1 MNLLFKLGVLV
12 FLGMFN
18 STYAQLSVITQ
29 LPKTV
34 KESSG
39 LAYDG
44 TYLWT
49 HNDSGDEAVLYGLDP
64 DSGKVAKKIYPKS
77 VRHVDWEDLAYAQK
91 GIVFIGDFGNNN
103 FSRKTVSIYGFYPY
117 ENDTPK
123 SQEIVVKFPEQYTS
137 SKGKIQF
144 DIEAFVFIG
153 EYFYLFTKTKKNKF
167 EGLTRVFQVN
177 AAPGEQT
184 AVYCGAISLCKK
196 SGNCKITGAAYHKRS
211 NRLALLS
218 HKNVWVI
225 DNFDP
230 KNLDVIESLRMEF
243 SEGSQKEGITFK
255 DSNTL
260 LISEE
265 RNKGSQRLFE
275 LLIKRD

>member
-1 MNLLFKLGVLV
+1 MGIVH
-12 FLGMFN
+12 
-18 STYAQLSVITQ
+18 STYAQLTEIGQ
-29 LPKTV
+29 LPKAV

-64 DSGKVAKKIYPKS
+64 ASWKVAKRLYPKS
-77 VRHVDWEDLAYAQK
+77 VRHIDWEDLAFAQK
-91 GIVFIGDFGNNN
+91 GIVFIGDFGNND
-103 FSRKTVSIYGFYPY
+103 FARKTVSIYDFYPY
-117 ENDTPK
+117 ESDTPK
-123 SQEIVVKFPEQYTS
+123 TQEIVIKFPEEYTS
-137 SKGKIQF
+137 KKGKIQF

-153 EYFYLFTKTKKNKF
+153 EHFYLFTKTKKNKF
-167 EGLTRVFQVN
+167 EGLTRVFQVY
-177 AAPGEQT
+177 AAPSEQT
-184 AVYCGAISLCKK
+184 AVYCGDISLCKK
-196 SGNCKITGAAYHKRS
+196 NHNCKITGAAYHKRS
-211 NRLALLS
+211 DRLALLS

-230 KNLDVIESLRMEF
+230 QKLNVIESRRMEF
-243 SEGSQKEGITFK
+243 SESSQKEGIAFK

-265 RNKGSQRLFE
+265 RNKGIQRLFE
-275 LLIKRD
+275 LVIKTD